1 VDRKA
6 LRVQCSSQE
15 VLEPSRFAGL
25 LPPGIRPP
33 VLTQIQ
39 ILSCTLAF
47 FFCCFHKN
55 LMFSRQKYNSGAR
68 SCTVRGI
75 AAAQS

>member
-47 FFCCFHKN
+47 FFVVSIK
-55 LMFSRQKYNSGAR
+55 
-68 SCTVRGI
+68 T
-75 AAAQS
+75 